1 MIFNF
6 SNKSIASS
14 FTGLTSAS
22 TFIKSPN
29 KPTESITQE
38 EASVDF
44 LEFPEETSGS
54 ESRYF
59 VSSEETQLSKMFS
72 RLNLTSKKIQKKPLN
87 SRKCAYGDSE
97 SRKKVVWSAS
107 EDKLV
112 WMLYKTVGA
121 QWAKIAECLEDKTE
135 SQVKQRFNT
144 HLKLNAEEHEETHK
158 KLLEAMVNRYRVESH

>member
-22 TFIKSPN
+22 TFIKSPT

-38 EASVDF
+38 SNIDF

-54 ESRYF
+54 DSRYF

-97 SRKKVVWSAS
+97 SRKKVVWSTS

-112 WMLYKTVGA
+112 WLLYKTVGA
-121 QWAKIAECLEDKTE
+121 QWSKIAECLEDKTE
-135 SQVKQRFNT
+135 AQVKHRFLN